1 MYGAN
6 VSNSQDSTHFILMV
20 SHHQY
25 EVCVLYTPGIAQK
38 HQTGLLNDKHSK
50 CRVHMQNHRTAK
62 CVACHNWNL
71 PQSFHQ
77 CMQKPKER
85 IILQLTVCRH
95 SKAIENIT
103 TWKSH
108 MCSLFGVLSQ
118 SLESSD
124 WFTGFA
130 IWSFAE
136 VRHLRCLM
144 PALQIS
150 GLVWL
155 YKQYHMQYLLHWTP
169 ATVHRLIPWISWPRC
184 RDSPTASGPVVF
196 LVKTSIT
203 FSTLTSSLFIRVLSL
218 PLWAFLICFCC
229 KTHKHNRWVIAT
241 H

>member
-25 EVCVLYTPGIAQK
+25 EVLYTPGIAQK

-71 PQSFHQ
+71 PQSFQQ
-77 CMQKPKER
+77 CMQKPKEH
-85 IILQLTVCRH
+85 IILQLTVCLH
-95 SKAIENIT
+95 SNAIENIT

-108 MCSLFGVLSQ
+108 MHTLFGVLSQ
-118 SLESSD
+118 SLESSE
-124 WFTGFA
+124 WFTICDFVTQSDFA

-150 GLVWL
+150 SLVWL
-155 YKQYHMQYLLHWTP
+155 
-169 ATVHRLIPWISWPRC
+169 
-184 RDSPTASGPVVF
+184 
-196 LVKTSIT
+196 
-203 FSTLTSSLFIRVLSL
+203 
-218 PLWAFLICFCC
+218 
-229 KTHKHNRWVIAT
+229 
-241 H
+241 